1 MQIPKCC
8 EIIGSSSLAINMVD
22 DQYKTFFRLNE
33 ILDNI
38 ETYLPNFDKKK
49 FLKAFYF
56 AEKGHEGQMRK
67 DNTTPYFVHPVEVV
81 KILMKLHADQDVLTA
96 ALLHDIPEDTKH
108 TMKEV
113 KALFGDKVAFLVDGA
128 TKLSKV
134 QYQSEMHEAE
144 VDYLKKFFLHSAKD
158 PRVILIKLADRLHNM
173 ITLQNIKEPEKRLRI
188 ARETLEIYV
197 PIANLLGIQEIK
209 AQLEDLCFRYL
220 FPTEYEQ
227 MDARLDSLEK
237 ERVKNEH
244 EFQRAMKKILVN
256 DHVKA
261 EVIPRKRNLYAIYKR
276 LSAERK
282 TIEEIDARVGFKI
295 VVDDVP
301 DCYKVLGLIHG
312 HFLPKT
318 DKFRDY
324 IANAKQNGYQSLHT
338 TVFGIHGVVT
348 NLQIRTKEMDIKD
361 EFGVASAFFE
371 KTGKKS
377 AKKISLSSEEKNS
390 WVDKILESTMPHET
404 SDEFLESL
412 KLDFFQDRIF
422 VFTPLGTTVDLP
434 KAASAL
440 DFAYTIHTEV
450 GNHATKAD
458 INGHLKPVSTPL
470 HTGDIVKI
478 ITDEKITPELS
489 WLSFVKTNTAKN
501 RIIASLKKSSKEQKL
516 RLGHRILQKEFDIL
530 GWGLIDS
537 LNFKKVREYLMRTT
551 GKHYN
556 NLEEIFLAI
565 GEGEIKSVTV
575 VKALS
580 GHKSASVVPPTKGIG
595 MSIKIVGKNRFG
607 LLRDISDVIY
617 KTASDIGFLKGWV
630 SRSNDEAFFSIH
642 IKVDSIEDARKI
654 FNELEQVDD
663 VNRVYRVSTKG
674 LMVFGVFG
682 ILATLVWI
690 LHPIFIR
697 DFINSS
703 FAIANPLQT
712 NLVMYVSLFGLLAI
726 LVYLNNVLK
735 NYFPMFRNK
744 MPVWILTFT
753 IPVISTAT
761 LAMEIIYFK
770 LNLSWLV
777 ILTEILV
784 IYVYLG
790 ITYRNFKRFM

>member
-674 LMVFGVFG
+674 LMVFGIFG

-790 ITYRNFKRFM
+790 ITYRNFKKFM